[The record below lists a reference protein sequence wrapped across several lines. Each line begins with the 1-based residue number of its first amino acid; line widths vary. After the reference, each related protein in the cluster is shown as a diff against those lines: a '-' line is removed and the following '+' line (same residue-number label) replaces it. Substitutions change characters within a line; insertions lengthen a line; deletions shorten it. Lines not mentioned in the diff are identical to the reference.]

1 MKLDITKTNI
11 KYKNYLGLPFEIHL
25 LKAIKEPSYA
35 LSKVKN
41 ENDAIRNRI
50 TEFWQATYFSTKNP
64 INKPAM
70 NNRRLL
76 KAAVFHFV
84 HPVEKDS

>member
-50 TEFWQATYFSTKNP
+50 TEF
-64 INKPAM
+64 
-70 NNRRLL
+70 
-76 KAAVFHFV
+76 
-84 HPVEKDS
+84 

>member
-1 MKLDITKTNI
+1 MSFMGHRIET
-11 KYKNYLGLPFEIHL
+11 
-25 LKAIKEPSYA
+25 LKASYA

-41 ENDAIRNRI
+41 ESDAIRNRI

-64 INKPAM
+64 VNKPAM

-76 KAAVFHFV
+76 ISAVFHFV
-84 HPVEKDS
+84 HLEEKDS